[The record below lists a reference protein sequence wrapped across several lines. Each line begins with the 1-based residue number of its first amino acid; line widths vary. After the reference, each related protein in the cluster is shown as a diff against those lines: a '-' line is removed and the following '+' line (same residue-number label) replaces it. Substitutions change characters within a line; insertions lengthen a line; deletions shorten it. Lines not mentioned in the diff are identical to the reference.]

1 MLIGS
6 CFDQKYLK
14 RTKSD
19 NRSSSVPLYP
29 FQSYAT
35 IKAIMI
41 DRRYSPCR
49 FPFPILPLR
58 ISPLPRFSQAPDAVL
73 VPSPQDKVAPE
84 QYHATTIFP
93 EYFKIGGQWLLAKES
108 RMDCVAVYENGN
120 ISIREFRRL
129 KKGDLVVVGRTEDAS
144 EGIFVYLD
152 GFSAEESGSAE
163 AFSFRQGRSRETAY
177 SRDYDSL
184 YDLLRHEKEHGYI
197 TWVLGYCLRF

>member
-1 MLIGS
+1 MRKIGPPKQELQFKS
-6 CFDQKYLK
+6 DFKGSHPFGGSLFHADWKLFFDQKYLK

-58 ISPLPRFSQAPDAVL
+58 ISPCRGFLRLPDAVL

-84 QYHATTIFP
+84 QYHATAVFP
-93 EYFKIGGQWLLAKES
+93 EYFKIGGQWLLA
-108 RMDCVAVYENGN
+108 
-120 ISIREFRRL
+120 
-129 KKGDLVVVGRTEDAS
+129 
-144 EGIFVYLD
+144 
-152 GFSAEESGSAE
+152 EESLYGLC
-163 AFSFRQGRSRETAY
+163 RS
-177 SRDYDSL
+177 L
-184 YDLLRHEKEHGYI
+184 
-197 TWVLGYCLRF
+197 